1 MKTLIIAE
9 VGVNHNGSIRLA
21 KNMIDEAKKA
31 KADYIKFQTFSADT
45 LTTKKAKKANYQ
57 KKRSNKNQ
65 SQYEMLKNLELSYD
79 DHLKLI
85 AHSKKKRK
93 FLSCHLHLI

>member
-1 MKTLIIAE
+1 MRTIVIAE
-9 VGVNHNGSIRLA
+9 AGVNHNGSIDLA
-21 KNMIDEAKKA
+21 KKMIDTAKDCG
-31 KADYIKFQTFSADT
+31 ADYIKFQTFSADT

-57 KKRSNKNQ
+57 KRQSIKNQ

-85 AHSKKKRK
+85 AHSKKRK